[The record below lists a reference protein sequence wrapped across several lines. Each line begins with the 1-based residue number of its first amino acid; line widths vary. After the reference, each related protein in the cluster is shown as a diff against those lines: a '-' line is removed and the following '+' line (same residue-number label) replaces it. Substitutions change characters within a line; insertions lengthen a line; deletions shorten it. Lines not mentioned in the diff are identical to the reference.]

1 MKTLFLSL
9 AGLLFFGQLQAQ
21 SCCGTTEKAHCK
33 TKASAEAPS
42 ATAQFASL
50 GQDVAFV
57 AEHAEPGT
65 YRHASEAGKWI
76 ELPVEGGKAAR
87 AYAYMAEEETE
98 EYLFVI
104 HEWWGLNDYIQREA
118 EKYFNALD
126 EVNVIALDLY
136 DGKVATT
143 QEEAQQYMQ
152 AVNESRARAIIQAAL
167 QFAGEDADIGT
178 IGWCF
183 GGGWSLQ
190 TAIMAGD
197 RADACVMY
205 YGMPE
210 QNVEKLE
217 QLDCPVLGIFAKQ
230 DGWISPEV
238 VNTFEENMEKAD
250 KKLTVKTYDAVHA
263 FANPSNPDYNKEA
276 AEDAYQLAIEFLRK
290 ELD

>member
-1 MKTLFLSL
+1 MKTFCLSL
-9 AGLLFFGQLQAQ
+9 IALLCSLQLQAQ
-21 SCCGTTEKAHCK
+21 SCCGTAEKEHCK
-33 TKASAEAPS
+33 EKKTESAS

-57 AEHAEPGT
+57 SEHAEPGT
-65 YRHASEAGKWI
+65 YRHTSEAGKWI
-76 ELPVEGGKAAR
+76 ELPVTGGEAAR
-87 AYAYMAEEETE
+87 AYAFMAEEETE

-118 EKYFNALD
+118 EKYYNALD
-126 EVNVIALDLY
+126 KVNVIALDLY

-143 QEEAQQYMQ
+143 REEAQQYMQ
-152 AVNESRARAIIQAAL
+152 AVDESRARGIIEAAL
-167 QFAGEDADIGT
+167 QFAGDDADIGT

-197 RADACVMY
+197 RADACIMY

-210 QNVEKLE
+210 QDVEMLKK
-217 QLDCPVLGIFAKQ
+217 LDCPVLGIFAEQ

-238 VNTFEENMEKAD
+238 VSTFEENMEKAD
-250 KKLTVKTYDAVHA
+250 KKLTVKMYDAVHA
-263 FANPSNPDYNKEA
+263 FANPSNPDYDKEA
-276 AEDAYQLAIEFLRK
+276 AEDAYQLSVEFLQD